1 MLKNRWIPTALL
13 GGALLSTTIFAGC
26 ATHVRVY
33 DPYYSDYHV
42 WGPDED
48 VYYHRWLG
56 ERHYDYQDFR
66 RLPADRQ
73 KDYWTWRHSQQV
85 PQPPHP

>member
-1 MLKNRWIPTALL
+1 MPLKNHFFRTTLLGAALL
-13 GGALLSTTIFAGC
+13 LPLTITGC
-26 ATHVRVY
+26 AAHVSAGYRVY

-56 ERHYDYQDFR
+56 ERHYEYRDFR

-73 KDYWTWRHSQQV
+73 KEYWQWRHSQ
-85 PQPPHP
+85 H